1 MAMSTPTSSSSE
13 ARSGVL
19 FVAPY
24 LSVFAVLLLYPLCCG
39 FWLSLHKADLFGG
52 SQFIGAENYVR
63 LFRDA
68 VFVRAVWNNCYF
80 VLLTVP
86 ALTVTGLGLALALN
100 NNSRSSTVLRGL
112 FFSSSVLSV
121 TIVTLI
127 WRMVLVPDGGLIAN
141 LLALVHLPPLSFL
154 SNAKLALPA
163 IALTT
168 IWWCIGLPTML
179 FLAALQQ
186 IPPDLYEAA
195 ALDNAARWRT
205 FTRITLPSI
214 KRTTIVVVV
223 IEVVLQFQLFGQ
235 AQIMTLGGPNN
246 ASLPIV
252 LFAYQVG
259 FQRWDI
265 GYAAAA
271 SQILFCIILVAA
283 MAQFFASRG
292 LRHSIFVP
300 FPENSKRQRGSTE
313 PHASKPSGV
322 SSCPCR
328 CRRKPLSASSH
339 SSRPGTTTGGRSSA
353 PPIPT
358 CTR

>member
-1 MAMSTPTSSSSE
+1 MAPFRHTPAE
-13 ARSGVL
+13 ARSGAL

-24 LSVFAVLLLYPLCCG
+24 LLVFAVLLLYPLLSG
-39 FWLSLHKADLFGG
+39 IWLSLHKADLFGG
-52 SQFIGAENYVR
+52 SQFIGLENYAR
-63 LFRDA
+63 LFSDA
-68 VFVRAVWNNCYF
+68 VFLHAVWNTCYF

-86 ALTVTGLGLALALN
+86 ALTLIGLCLALALN
-100 NNSRSSTVLRGL
+100 DGSRSSTLLRGL

-127 WRMVLVPDGGLIAN
+127 WRMVLVPDGGLIAD
-141 LLALVHLPPLSFL
+141 LLASLHLPPVAFL
-154 SNAKLALPA
+154 SSARLALPA

-186 IPPDLYEAA
+186 IPRDLYEAA
-195 ALDNAARWRT
+195 ALDNATRWRT
-205 FTRITLPSI
+205 LLGITLPSI
-214 KRTTIVVVV
+214 RRTTLVVIV

-271 SQILFCIILVAA
+271 SEILFCIILAAA
-283 MAQFFASRG
+283 MAQFFASR
-292 LRHSIFVP
+292 
-300 FPENSKRQRGSTE
+300 
-313 PHASKPSGV
+313 
-322 SSCPCR
+322 
-328 CRRKPLSASSH
+328 RRT
-339 SSRPGTTTGGRSSA
+339 PGNQ
-353 PPIPT
+353 
-358 CTR
+358 